1 MIAPSDT
8 YGMLWFP
15 KYPVVSRRTFLTA
28 GACALGAPM
37 LNRGRFSLSA
47 SSLTTGALPK
57 PEYSALTIDLIQ
69 SSTVIDMLGL
79 LTLDYKKL
87 SCWEAAPELFQTADY
102 QRLKD
107 SGITIFHPAVGFTE
121 GDVYKS
127 SLSDITGLNL
137 FIASHSDK
145 FLRVDRAGD
154 LARAKAAGK
163 IGIVIGQQNSLH
175 FRSVDDVNRFY
186 AMGQRVSQLTYN
198 DNPIGGGS
206 TDPKNVGLTDYGAQI
221 VERMNQLGMAVDVS
235 HCSDR
240 TTLDTIEASNK
251 PVLVTHANC
260 RALVP
265 GSARCRTDE
274 AIRKLAA
281 KGGVLGVT
289 MVRFFVGSG
298 GSVTIEN
305 VLDHIDHV
313 VKVAGI
319 EHVGIGSDVDLDGR
333 DPGTHTS
340 PSARKNDLDGIHYA
354 SKIFDLTEGLV
365 RRNYSRQNIELILG
379 GNFQRALSEIWTA

>member
-1 MIAPSDT
+1 
-8 YGMLWFP
+8 
-15 KYPVVSRRTFLTA
+15 
-28 GACALGAPM
+28 
-37 LNRGRFSLSA
+37 
-47 SSLTTGALPK
+47 
-57 PEYSALTIDLIQ
+57 
-69 SSTVIDMLGL
+69 
-79 LTLDYKKL
+79 
-87 SCWEAAPELFQTADY
+87 
-102 QRLKD
+102 
-107 SGITIFHPAVGFTE
+107 
-121 GDVYKS
+121 
-127 SLSDITGLNL
+127 
-137 FIASHSDK
+137 
-145 FLRVDRAGD
+145 
-154 LARAKAAGK
+154 
-163 IGIVIGQQNSLH
+163 
-175 FRSVDDVNRFY
+175 
-186 AMGQRVSQLTYN
+186 MGQRVSQLTYN
-198 DNPIGGGS
+198 DNLIGGGS

-221 VERMNQLGMAVDVS
+221 VERMNDLGMAVDVS

-240 TTLDTIEASNK
+240 TTLNAIEASTK

-313 VKVAGI
+313 VKIAGI

-333 DPGTHTS
+333 DLGARMA
-340 PSARKNDLDGIHYA
+340 PSARKNDLDGIHYTR
-354 SKIFDLTEGLV
+354 KIFDLTEGLV

-379 GNFQRALSEIWTA
+379 GNFQRVLSEIWTA

>member
-1 MIAPSDT
+1 MIAPSDG
-8 YGMLWFP
+8 YGILWFP

-28 GACALGAPM
+28 GACALGAPF
-37 LNRGRFSLSA
+37 LNRGRFSLCA
-47 SSLTTGALPK
+47 SSLNGSV
-57 PEYSALTIDLIQ
+57 PEYSALTLDLIQ

-87 SCWEAAPELFQTADY
+87 SSWEAAPERFQSVDY

-107 SGITIFHPAVGFTE
+107 SGITIFHPAVGFT
-121 GDVYKS
+121 GADVFKS
-127 SLSDITGLNL
+127 SLADITGLNL
-137 FIASHSDK
+137 FIAGHADK
-145 FLRVDRAGD
+145 FLRVDRAAD
-154 LARAKAAGK
+154 LSHAKRQGK
-163 IGIVIGQQNSLH
+163 IGIVIGQQNSEH
-175 FRSVDDVNRFY
+175 FRTVDDVNRFY
-186 AMGQRVSQLTYN
+186 GMGQRVSQLTYN
-198 DNPIGGGS
+198 DNLIGGGS
-206 TDPKNVGLTDYGAQI
+206 TDPKNIGLTEYGAAI
-221 VERMNQLGMAVDVS
+221 VERMNHLGMAVDVS

-240 TTLDTIEASNK
+240 TTLDAIEASTK

-289 MVRFFVGSG
+289 MVRFFVSSG

-313 VKVAGI
+313 VKLAGI

-333 DPGTHTS
+333 GNTL
-340 PSARKNDLDGIHYA
+340 ARKNDLDGIHYA
-354 SKIFDLTEGLV
+354 HKIFDLTEGLV

-379 GNFQRALSEIWTA
+379 GNFQRALSEIWAA